1 MTSAVSKHAYAA
13 AKAGILGLTRSL
25 AKELGPKVSVNA
37 ICPGVIATDLLRG
50 LLGEREAQLTAGIAL
65 GRVGTPED
73 IAGIV
78 RYLAVDAHM
87 YMTGQHFVVD
97 GFQWSC

>member
-1 MTSAVSKHAYAA
+1 
-13 AKAGILGLTRSL
+13 
-25 AKELGPKVSVNA
+25 VSVNA

-65 GRVGTPED
+65 GRIGTPED
-73 IAGIV
+73 IASIV

>member
-1 MTSAVSKHAYAA
+1 M
-13 AKAGILGLTRSL
+13 GRLG
-25 AKELGPKVSVNA
+25 K
-37 ICPGVIATDLLRG
+37 
-50 LLGEREAQLTAGIAL
+50 
-65 GRVGTPED
+65 PED
-73 IAGIV
+73 IASIV